1 MKNSR
6 TKALVLG
13 ALALLAMAGCKGEG
27 KTAAATKERAPGPD
41 GLVVIKAR
49 TDVTCTATP
58 YRVADAKGFFAE
70 EGLKI
75 EFTGQLGE
83 GQTLLP
89 TVLNG
94 TNDIGEAHPNALA
107 TFINE
112 GAAIKAVTLN
122 IIDPPESFD
131 SKYRHMRFYV
141 SKDSG
146 ITSLADLAQHKG
158 GGPVIINGRAPT
170 CTTFLA
176 AKIFENNGLDRNRI
190 EFVALASDAAA
201 LQAVE
206 QGNIDI
212 AFVHPPFYYLAEQT
226 GLLNIADSVDT
237 GLGAAAG
244 TYVYYFTEEFIET
257 NPKTVQKFVNAIKKA
272 QKFANQNPQEALE
285 ITAAAIEREV
295 NAVHYYYEGN
305 GFPEEYITPWLVD
318 LENEG
323 AIEKGKIT
331 VNDLV
336 TFQFE
341 PRS

>member
-1 MKNSR
+1 MS
-6 TKALVLG
+6 
-13 ALALLAMAGCKGEG
+13 
-27 KTAAATKERAPGPD
+27 
-41 GLVVIKAR
+41 
-49 TDVTCTATP
+49 
-58 YRVADAKGFFAE
+58 
-70 EGLKI
+70 
-75 EFTGQLGE
+75 
-83 GQTLLP
+83 
-89 TVLNG
+89 
-94 TNDIGEAHPNALA
+94 PN
-107 TFINE
+107 
-112 GAAIKAVTLN
+112 
-122 IIDPPESFD
+122 
-131 SKYRHMRFYV
+131 
-141 SKDSG
+141 SG
-146 ITSLADLAQHKG
+146 IKTLADLADYKG

-226 GLLNIADSVDT
+226 GLVFIADSVDT

-257 NPKTVQKFVNAIKKA
+257 NPAVVQKFVNAIKKA
-272 QKFANQNPQEALE
+272 QKFANENPQEALE
-285 ITAAAIEREV
+285 ITANAIEREV

-305 GFPEEYITPWLVD
+305 GFPAEYITPWIVD

-323 AIEKGKIT
+323 AIEKGAIT